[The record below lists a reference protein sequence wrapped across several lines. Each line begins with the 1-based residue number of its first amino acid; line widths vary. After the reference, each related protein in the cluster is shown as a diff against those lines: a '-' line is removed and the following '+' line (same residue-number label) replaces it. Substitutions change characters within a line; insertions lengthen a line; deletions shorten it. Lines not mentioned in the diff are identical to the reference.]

1 MAVITSNYL
10 TLADWA
16 KRLDPNGK
24 TDKIVEL
31 LSQRN
36 EVLQDMI
43 FTEGN
48 LPTGHRFSM
57 RTGLPSVY
65 WKLMNKGTPISK
77 STTAQVD
84 EHTAMLEAF
93 SEIDCAEAELNGNT
107 GSFRMSEQSAFLE
120 SMNQEMA
127 GTVIYGSAAN
137 PEEFVGLAP
146 RYSDLSATN
155 AQNILSAG
163 GSGSDNTSI
172 WLVGYGQ
179 DGVYGIFPKGSKA
192 GVSHSDLGKQMIQ
205 TDDSGTPNR
214 MMAYVDHWIWR
225 MGICVKDWRM
235 CVRIP
240 NIDVSD
246 LTNLSGT
253 QAVTAQTSIIKLMSR
268 ALHRPPTMQGIKWVF
283 YCNRT
288 VLSMLDVIGLEQSS
302 SAVKVQDAL
311 DQFGKPQTQYSF
323 RGVPIR
329 VVDQITNAEQA
340 VS

>member
-1 MAVITSNYL
+1 MATLTSNYL

-36 EVLQDMI
+36 EMLQSMI

-48 LPTGHRFSM
+48 LPTGHRFTM

-65 WKLMNKGTPISK
+65 WKLMNQGTPISK

-84 EHTAMLEAF
+84 EQTAMLEAF
-93 SEIDCAEAELNGNT
+93 SEIDCAEADLNGNEK
-107 GSFRMSEQSAFLE
+107 SFRLSEQMSFLE
-120 SMNQEMA
+120 SMNQSMQE
-127 GTVIYGSAAN
+127 TVIYGSASN

-146 RYSDLSATN
+146 RYSSLSATN
-155 AQNILSAG
+155 SQNILSAG

-172 WLVGYGQ
+172 WLVGWGQ
-179 DGVYGIFPKGSKA
+179 DGCYGIFPKGSQA
-192 GVSHSDLGKQMIQ
+192 GVNHVDLGKQMIQ
-205 TDDSGTPNR
+205 TDDSGTPRR
-214 MMAYVDHWIWR
+214 MMAYVDHWMWK
-225 MGICVKDWRM
+225 MGICVKDWRYV
-235 CVRIP
+235 VRIP

-246 LTNLSGT
+246 LTSLSGT
-253 QAVTAQTSIIKLMSR
+253 QAITASTSIIKLMSR
-268 ALHRPPTMQGIKWVF
+268 ALHRPPTMQGVKWEF

-288 VLSMLDVIGLEQSS
+288 TLSMLDIIGLDQSS

-323 RGVPIR
+323 RGVPIK
-329 VVDQITNAEQA
+329 VVDKITNAETA
-340 VS
+340 VA